1 MKKKAKTKTTKAAT
15 AVARRR
21 VGAISSR
28 SARLRASAVKSSSSL
43 RIGFIGGGNMATA
56 MIKGF
61 IAAGLCA
68 PGAITASDVDAAKRR
83 VLARTLKIG
92 ATGDNAEVVRAARVL
107 ILAVKPQILTAVL
120 DELRPLLT
128 PRHLVVSIAAGWPTA
143 RLEAGLAAGARVVRV
158 MPNTPSLLGK
168 GMAVAV
174 RGRHA
179 TMADERL
186 VLKLLRTVGLAR
198 AVAEERLLDA
208 VTGLSG
214 SGPAYVYRFAE
225 ALIAGGVAVGLEADV
240 ARELALQTLT
250 GAAAMLQETG
260 ESPEALRAAVT
271 SPGGTTFA
279 GLGVLEQRGVFD
291 AVVAAIAA
299 ATRRA
304 GELGRSPS

>member
-1 MKKKAKTKTTKAAT
+1 
-15 AVARRR
+15 
-21 VGAISSR
+21 
-28 SARLRASAVKSSSSL
+28 VKSSSSL

-56 MIKGF
+56 MVKGF
-61 IAAGLCA
+61 IAAGLCK
-68 PGAITASDVDAAKRR
+68 PDAIIASDVDPAKQRT
-83 VLARTLKIG
+83 LARTLKIG
-92 ATGDNAEVVRAARVL
+92 TTGDNAEVARTARVL
-107 ILAVKPQILTAVL
+107 ILAVKPQILAAVL
-120 DELRPLLT
+120 EELRPLIGA
-128 PRHLVVSIAAGWPTA
+128 RHLIVSIVAGWPTA
-143 RLEAGLAAGARVVRV
+143 RLEAGLGAATRVVRV

-174 RGRHA
+174 RGRQA
-179 TMADERL
+179 SAADERL

-198 AVAEERLLDA
+198 AVDDEALIDA

-225 ALIAGGVAVGLEADV
+225 ALIAGGSAVGLSPEA

-260 ESPEALRAAVT
+260 ETPEALRAAVT

-279 GLGVLEQRGVFD
+279 GLGVLEQRGFFD

-299 ATRRA
+299 ATARA
-304 GELGRSPS
+304 GELGRAS